1 MRRGC
6 HLEYSIHGKELGL
19 LKSFLAN
26 GPITFKVELCM
37 LDLSGSSPQIRECYY
52 YYYYYYY
59 YY

>member
-26 GPITFKVELCM
+26 GPLTFKVELCM

-52 YYYYYYY
+52 YYYYY
-59 YY
+59 